1 MIPVQ
6 RALKLLDQ
14 NIHPLGTE
22 RVGLGNSIGRILA
35 EDIISDSDLPPF
47 NRSQMDG
54 YAVRSRDTRHAP
66 VTLKIVGESAAG
78 RGWHKDL
85 KKGEAVRIMTGAPVP
100 AGADS
105 VEKIELTK
113 EYDSLVSFID
123 PVAKGQFI
131 IEKGKEIRL
140 GEVVIA
146 AGRRIT
152 PEMIA
157 TPAAFG
163 YSKFKVAKQP
173 TVTIIPTG
181 AEIVG
186 IGKKPKRDQIRDSN
200 SISLS
205 SLCTNSV
212 ASVHVSTSVG
222 DDLELLCDAL
232 DSAAKVSDI
241 VVTTG
246 GVSVGKYDLT
256 KRAMASIGAR
266 IIFDKVALRPG
277 KPTVF
282 AKRGKKYFF
291 GLPGNPVSAAVTFLL
306 FVRRAIMLMQS
317 ATDPAMQ
324 RGFAVLNSPLRGTKS
339 RDVYFP
345 ARLASSADGKLIAV
359 PLPWI
364 GSSDLVSFANA
375 EALVVVPKLTTF
387 NEGDVAE
394 VLFL

>member
-6 RALKLLDQ
+6 KALKLLDH
-14 NIHPLGTE
+14 NIQPLGTE
-22 RVGLGNSIGRILA
+22 RVGIGNSIGRILA
-35 EDIISDSDLPPF
+35 EDIIADSDLPPF

-85 KKGEAVRIMTGAPVP
+85 KRGEAIRIMTGAPVP
-100 AGADS
+100 AGADA

-146 AGRRIT
+146 AGRRVT

-163 YSKFKVAKQP
+163 YSKIKVAKQP

-200 SISLS
+200 SISLA
-205 SLCTNSV
+205 SLSANSV
-212 ASVHVSTSVG
+212 ASVYVGASVG
-222 DDLELLCDAL
+222 DDLEQLGNAI

-282 AKRGKKYFF
+282 ARRGKKYFF

-375 EALVVVPKLTTF
+375 EALVIVPKLTTF
-387 NEGDVAE
+387 NEGDVAD